1 MVEPLVLGHHF
12 CDTQKNVQGGGYNRE
27 KDVEAM
33 SKKLNYL
40 ALGVRLRRTHTIIFV
55 MITGFGP
62 LFIYGIFMDLSYI

>member
-1 MVEPLVLGHHF
+1 MEPLVFVYYL
-12 CDTQKNVQGGGYNRE
+12 CDTKKNVQGGDYNRE